1 MNGEKL
7 LSILIPT
14 IYGREEPFTRLYT
27 KLQDQLYRDGIWN
40 EVEIVVECDDRA
52 LTIGAKRQ
60 LLAEKGI
67 GLFEVYI
74 DDDDDIADDY
84 CLAIWSAIKQDPTV
98 DCIGFLQE
106 CTFNNGKP
114 VLASLSN
121 QWADWGENKGIFKYV
136 RTPFFP
142 TPIRREHILATG
154 YSDIRYGEDH
164 DFARRLKQS
173 GLCTK
178 EYFINKVMYY
188 YKYVHQPHNI
198 KYGGPIV
205 TNK

>member
-1 MNGEKL
+1 MTGEKL

-14 IYGREEPFTRLYT
+14 IYGREQQFSLLYK
-27 KLQDQLYRDGIWN
+27 KLEQQLYREGIWN
-40 EVEIVVECDDRA
+40 EVEIVSECDDRT

-60 LLAEKGI
+60 LLAEKGV

-74 DDDDDIADDY
+74 DDDDDVPDDY
-84 CLAIWSAIKQDPTV
+84 CLSIWQTIKNNPDI
-98 DCIGFLQE
+98 DCIGFLQQ
-106 CTFNNGKP
+106 CTFNNSKP

-121 QWADWGENKGIFKYV
+121 QWTDWGENKGRFRYV

-142 TPIRREHILATG
+142 TPIKREHILAIG

-164 DFARRLKQS
+164 DFARRLKQA
-173 GLCTK
+173 GLCKK
-178 EYFINKVMYY
+178 EHFIDKIMYF

-198 KYGGPIV
+198 KYGGPQKS
-205 TNK
+205 NK